1 MKKNILIRSVGGG
14 LPEKRVSNDDISKLV
29 DTSDEWIYTR
39 TGIRS
44 RRIAGAHE
52 ATSDLATQAARMAI
66 ERAGWTPESVDL
78 VVLATMS
85 PDYFGVP
92 ATACIVQHNIG
103 AVNAAAFDVTAACSG
118 FIYGLTMV
126 NSMLMTG
133 PWKRAVV
140 IGAEVLTRF
149 VDWTDR
155 NTCVLFGD
163 GAGAVAVEAVPAGHD
178 SRGLLNFHIGS
189 DGSGYESIMVRNGGS
204 RHPLQEGQPGKPLV
218 LEMMGKKVYSFA
230 VDILPR
236 VVRQLME
243 QAHITADDI
252 TYIVPH
258 QANARIINT
267 AAEKLGMDIS
277 KFFMNVDEYAN
288 TSAASIPLAL
298 YDMDQRG
305 LLKPGNLIIG
315 VGFGA
320 GLTYGGVLFR
330 W

>member
-78 VVLATMS
+78 IVLATMS

-103 AVNAAAFDVTAACSG
+103 AVNAAAFDITAACSG

-149 VDWTDR
+149 VDWIDR

-163 GAGAVAVEAVPAGHD
+163 GAVRAVFDGERVGAQRRVE
-178 SRGLLNFHIGS
+178 
-189 DGSGYESIMVRNGGS
+189 
-204 RHPLQEGQPGKPLV
+204 
-218 LEMMGKKVYSFA
+218 
-230 VDILPR
+230 
-236 VVRQLME
+236 RQL
-243 QAHITADDI
+243 DD
-252 TYIVPH
+252 
-258 QANARIINT
+258 A
-267 AAEKLGMDIS
+267 
-277 KFFMNVDEYAN
+277 
-288 TSAASIPLAL
+288 
-298 YDMDQRG
+298 
-305 LLKPGNLIIG
+305 
-315 VGFGA
+315 
-320 GLTYGGVLFR
+320 
-330 W
+330 